1 MPVYEYDCKACGH
14 VSESLRPMRDADAP
28 IACES
33 CGSKRTKR
41 AHSVFAAATSTAAEV
56 PVPMGGCGNCPG
68 AGGSCPYNA

>member
-41 AHSVFAAATSTAAEV
+41 AHSVFDRNTHNIVSFKSDHRPEFST
-56 PVPMGGCGNCPG
+56 
-68 AGGSCPYNA
+68 